1 MLEKE
6 SVWSA
11 HVVKRG
17 KWEKE
22 GHNPTHIYDVVGW
35 SWMRTEQIDQSQ
47 SRTERHNGGENTIS
61 LVF

>member
-35 SWMRTEQIDQSQ
+35 SSSKTK
-47 SRTERHNGGENTIS
+47 
-61 LVF
+61 